1 MDYHGFEREGDLNP
15 PSLCIE
21 RGEYPLPENES
32 FVRNPD
38 ARVSALESNAKAVK
52 EVASA
57 VSSTLGPK
65 GLDTMLVNSKNEVV
79 VTNDGVTILEL
90 MKTEHPAAKM
100 IVNVAKAQQEEMGD
114 GTTTDTLLAS
124 ALVDEGV
131 KQVAHGVPVTKVI
144 DGIQKG
150 IRFAL
155 HKMQEKARPI
165 YELDDEW
172 LQRIAFT
179 ACREDEDITMA
190 VTEAAYILGREKLL
204 DKGFKFSSCVMAHPR
219 SETRVVPGVLLKQ
232 PHMDSEV
239 QRKKGETLVLVLA
252 DSLEPDQDPK
262 DFASDDENNKQERLK
277 EEFYV
282 MLEHIIHLNVGL
294 IVAGGSVDPYAESVF
309 ADAGIVVVEN
319 VAEDDLRKV
328 AEHTRARIVKRSAL
342 RRSLPDGMKPFLGV
356 CKEVAGDNELQCV
369 SVTGGQ
375 GKPYATIVVGA
386 TTEDVIKEQERI
398 AKDAASAVQAAIRG
412 GFVPGGGAV
421 ELFIARH
428 VEHYRET
435 IQGTER
441 FGVSAVAEALQKPMK
456 QVVANA
462 GFNPLEKIES
472 VKVFQAKRQSDSL
485 GVDCDRG
492 TIVDMIEMGVVDP
505 LLVKA
510 HALKTAGE
518 VAIAILRIHAIVK
531 MKENPVSKT

>member
-1 MDYHGFEREGDLNP
+1 M
-15 PSLCIE
+15 
-21 RGEYPLPENES
+21 PENES
-32 FVRNPD
+32 FVRSPN
-38 ARVSALESNAKAVK
+38 ARISALENNAKAVK
-52 EVASA
+52 EVAAA

-65 GLDTMLVNSKNEVV
+65 GLDTMLVNSQNEVV
-79 VTNDGVTILEL
+79 VTNDGVTILDL

-114 GTTTDTLLAS
+114 GTTTATLLAS

-131 KQVAHGVPVTKVI
+131 KQVVHGVPVTKVI
-144 DGIQKG
+144 NGIQKG

-179 ACREDEDITMA
+179 ACREDEEITMA
-190 VTEAAYILGREKLL
+190 VIKAAYLLGREKLM

-219 SETRVVPGVLLKQ
+219 SETRVVPGVLLRQ
-232 PHMDSEV
+232 PRMDGEMP
-239 QRKKGETLVLVLA
+239 RKKEETLVLVLA
-252 DSLEPDQDPK
+252 DSLEPDQASE
-262 DFASDDENNKQERLK
+262 DFAADDDNNQQDRIK

-309 ADAGIVVVEN
+309 ADAGIMVVEN
-319 VAEDDLRKV
+319 VSEDELRKV
-328 AEHTRARIVKRSAL
+328 AEHTRARVVKRSAL
-342 RRSLPDGMKPFLGV
+342 RSLPDEMKSSLGM
-356 CKEVAGDNELQCV
+356 CKEVVIDNDLQCV

-375 GKPYATIVVGA
+375 GKSFATIVVGA

-421 ELFIARH
+421 ELFIARL

-441 FGVSAVAEALQKPMK
+441 FGVSAVAEALQRPMS

-472 VKVFQAKRQSDSL
+472 VKVFQTKRQSNSL

-492 TIVDMIEMGVVDP
+492 TIADMIEMGVVDP

-518 VAIAILRIHAIVK
+518 VATAILRIHTIVE
-531 MKENPVSKT
+531 MKEKPVSKT